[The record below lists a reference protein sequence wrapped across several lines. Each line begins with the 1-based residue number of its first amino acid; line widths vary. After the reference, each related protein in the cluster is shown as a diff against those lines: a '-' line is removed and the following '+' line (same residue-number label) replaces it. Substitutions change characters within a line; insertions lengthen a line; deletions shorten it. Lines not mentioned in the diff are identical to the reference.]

1 VAGLRKILL
10 VEDNLELRNLYEIFL
25 TYNKFEVATAID
37 GEDGLEVAKTFKPDL
52 ILLDVM
58 MPRKDGFEVL
68 HILRNDASYG
78 CLKTKIVMLTNLGDG
93 TKLSP
98 ETRREMDGYVIK
110 AEIVLDDLL
119 DIIKSLE

>member
-1 VAGLRKILL
+1 MAGLRKILL

>member
-1 VAGLRKILL
+1 MAGLRKILL

-68 HILRNDASYG
+68 HILRNEPSYG
-78 CLKTKIVMLTNLGDG
+78 CQKTKIVLLTNLGDG
-93 TKLSP
+93 TKLSA

-110 AEIVLDDLL
+110 AEIILDDLL

>member
-1 VAGLRKILL
+1 MAGLRKILL

-68 HILRNDASYG
+68 HTLRHDPSYG
-78 CLKTKIVMLTNLGDG
+78 CTKTKIVLLTNLGDG
-93 TKLSP
+93 TKLSA

>member
-1 VAGLRKILL
+1 MAGLRKILL

-25 TYNKFEVATAID
+25 TFNKFEVATAID
-37 GEDGLEVAKTFKPDL
+37 GEDGLEMAKSFKPDL

-78 CLKTKIVMLTNLGDG
+78 CTKTKIVMLTNLGDG